1 MKSRLFGN
9 LEISNN
15 TVIPDNPRFFILF
28 KMHCSERNCL
38 MNDFVSELLDGIKTG
53 DRVRVR
59 VGTGSSQEIIEGT
72 IEKWSDYLLFLR
84 KTDGGLAKIALDDLR
99 MIDPV

>member
-1 MKSRLFGN
+1 
-9 LEISNN
+9 
-15 TVIPDNPRFFILF
+15 
-28 KMHCSERNCL
+28 

-59 VGTGSSQEIIEGT
+59 VGTGSSQEITEGT